1 MISST
6 NYPRKYGFKKTMDFP
21 LIAIKIKESC
31 SPNGSMYSKK
41 IDLLET
47 RYPNICSHFKNV
59 TGEDESKEFIE
70 NVIRY
75 TEDNVAKIRVFIT
88 TPHVTEIVR
97 DERMSFTTL
106 ISNIGGLLGVCIG
119 FSIISLAEIGW
130 FILNSL

>member
-1 MISST
+1 MVSST
-6 NYPRKYGFKKTMDFP
+6 KYPRKTAFKKTVEYGQ
-21 LIAIKIKESC
+21 IANKIKESC
-31 SPNGSMYSKK
+31 SPKGTVFSQKR
-41 IDLLET
+41 ILLET

-59 TGEDESKEFIE
+59 SGDDESKEFIE
-70 NVIRY
+70 NVIQY